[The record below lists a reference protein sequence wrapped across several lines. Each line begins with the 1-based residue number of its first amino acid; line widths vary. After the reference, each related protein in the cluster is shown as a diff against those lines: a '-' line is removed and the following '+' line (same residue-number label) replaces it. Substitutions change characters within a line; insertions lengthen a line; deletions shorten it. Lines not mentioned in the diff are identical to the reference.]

1 MAVRVDP
8 ELCHRIKMYAAE
20 SGQTIQDVVE
30 KALEKAIPKPKVKKP
45 A

>member
-8 ELCHRIKMYAAE
+8 ELHHRIRVHAAE

-30 KALEKAIPKPKVKKP
+30 VALDKAIPKQKVKK